1 MPAGPGTSVK
11 PADGGLPF
19 ALTGTGAA
27 GVRLYAI
34 NCRAAEEGL
43 ATGMT
48 LTDARALVPG
58 LKTRRAGPAADHK
71 ALLRLARWCG
81 RYTPWVSCGG
91 VSCGGVSCGE
101 AGNGEDS
108 TITLDISGCGHLFGG
123 EENLLRDLSMRLSA
137 FGITHRLGC
146 AGTLGA
152 AWAIARFGACHDL
165 AKNTFDVV
173 TSGEALEKI
182 KELPV
187 AALRLEEDTVAL
199 LGRLGLKTIGSLHGL
214 PRLALMRRFPSRGSG
229 RALGEAV
236 LLRLDQ
242 ALGKRDEPLS
252 PLTPAPAFRT
262 RMAFA
267 EPLMERTGLAHA
279 LNSLLADL
287 TAVLARAGKGAR
299 RLSLAA
305 YGADASVSRIAIG
318 TGAPSRDPDHLMFL
332 FRERLERIGLQYG
345 IDLLIL
351 NAERVDTLTAT
362 QQSMVGGG
370 GAPGGVGDHGDTGAF
385 AGQNT
390 TPLVAPLVA
399 PLIDRLANRL
409 GPANVGRSR
418 PRESHLP
425 ERAERRISALTGLS
439 EPPAVSPESPPTV
452 PPANMSDRARPFRL
466 FGRPE
471 PLEVIAE
478 VPEGPPLSFRW
489 RRMNIRV
496 VRAEGPER
504 IAPEWWLDNNSCSA
518 GGCCGDAVRDYYQIE
533 DAEGRRFWVYRDGL
547 YRDAGRNGPPRW
559 YIHGLF
565 A

>member
-19 ALTGTGAA
+19 ALTQAGAA
-27 GVRLYAI
+27 GAGESTRLYAI

-43 ATGMT
+43 AAGMT
-48 LTDARALVPG
+48 LTDARALLPG
-58 LKTRRAGPAADHK
+58 LKTRRASPAADHK

-91 VSCGGVSCGE
+91 VSRGE
-101 AGNGEDS
+101 AVTGEDS

-137 FGITHRLGC
+137 FGVTHRLGC
-146 AGTLGA
+146 ANTLGA
-152 AWAIARFGACHDL
+152 AWAIARFGACHDR
-165 AKNTFDVV
+165 AQNAFDVV
-173 TSGEALEKI
+173 TPGETFEKI
-182 KELPV
+182 KDLPV

-199 LGRLGLKTIGSLHGL
+199 LGRLGLKTIASLHGL
-214 PRLALMRRFPSRGSG
+214 PRLALMRRFPASGSG

-279 LNSLLADL
+279 LSRLLADL
-287 TAVLARAGKGAR
+287 TAVLEGAGRGAR
-299 RLSLAA
+299 HLSLAA
-305 YGADASVSRIAIG
+305 YGADARVSRIAIG

-351 NAERVDTLTAT
+351 NAERVESLTAA
-362 QQSMVGGG
+362 QQSMAGDHR
-370 GAPGGVGDHGDTGAF
+370 DHGDTGAF
-385 AGQNT
+385 AAQDT
-390 TPLVAPLVA
+390 APLVAPQVA

-409 GPANVGRSR
+409 GPANVGHSR
-418 PRESHLP
+418 PRQSHLP
-425 ERAERRISALTGLS
+425 ERAERRVSALTGLS
-439 EPPAVSPESPPTV
+439 EPPAVPPESPPTV
-452 PPANMSDRARPFRL
+452 PPAHMSDRARPFRL

-504 IAPEWWLDNNSCSA
+504 IAPEWWLDNSACNA

-533 DAEGRRFWVYRDGL
+533 DVSGCRFWVYRDGL